1 MDNSERKIR
10 NGSLYCLDNKLILHK
25 VDTKYYITN
34 GPAFINANTF
44 LHTDSG
50 EKIIY
55 KIKIN
60 KKYKVIQKSK
70 FIKFSKNH
78 GVPDGM
84 TIDNKKRK

>member
-55 KIKIN
+55 KIKGIE
-60 KKYKVIQKSK
+60 
-70 FIKFSKNH
+70 
-78 GVPDGM
+78 
-84 TIDNKKRK
+84 